1 LGDFFRRSRR
11 NYLPTTFTAIRP
23 KVNDP
28 ITGLHDIEVMF
39 NDDHGVAFVSKLVQ
53 DIDEFGDIAK
63 RETSRWFIENVNRVF
78 VGHASPFTGQFHSLC
93 FASREGSRWLAK
105 ANITETN
112 GVERLQGTVNFSMV
126 FEEFNRFSHWHFENI
141 MNGTTSP
148 LHLQTF
154 SRVPLAVANIARD
167 PNIGKEIHF
176 QFDRTSS
183 TARFAA
189 AAFDVET
196 EMSGLVAT
204 LFGELCIGKKA
215 PDFVKHFGVRRR
227 VGTRGSADGGLI
239 DNDDFVDVFHPFN
252 GAVFAWKGFSAVYFP
267 LQCWGENS

>member
-1 LGDFFRRSRR
+1 
-11 NYLPTTFTAIRP
+11 
-23 KVNDP
+23 
-28 ITGLHDIEVMF
+28 
-39 NDDHGVAFVSKLVQ
+39 
-53 DIDEFGDIAK
+53 
-63 RETSRWFIENVNRVF
+63 
-78 VGHASPFTGQFHSLC
+78 
-93 FASREGSRWLAK
+93 
-105 ANITETN
+105 
-112 GVERLQGTVNFSMV
+112 MV

-141 MNGTTSP
+141 VNGTTSP